1 MSGISKGE
9 VAMQYQKKIWIT
21 AAVICL
27 ALLGTIEPT
36 SSARAPDVHFIA
48 TPQYV
53 VNEMLE
59 LAGTNQTDVVYDL
72 GCGDGRF
79 VITAAKNFGARGVG
93 IDIDPE
99 RIREGRL
106 NARKAGVNDR
116 VTFHEQDLFATDISP
131 ATIVAL
137 YLLPELN
144 LSLRPRLFKQLK
156 PGTRIVSHDFDMGDW
171 KPDVVEQLG
180 ESTYYY
186 WVLPADVKGR
196 WNISAPALG
205 KDGEYTVEVVQNFQE
220 IQATLLTKQDNASIS
235 QAKIKGDTVSFF
247 LGKGLGRNKT
257 GMFFKGRVTGNT
269 ISGNVQVEINPFYS
283 HLEAKEETAITG
295 NHGWTAVRSK

>member
-1 MSGISKGE
+1 
-9 VAMQYQKKIWIT
+9 MQRQRRIWFT
-21 AAVICL
+21 VAVICL
-27 ALLGTIEPT
+27 VLFGAMELA
-36 SSARAPDVHFIA
+36 SSARAPDVQFTA

-59 LAGTNQTDVVYDL
+59 LAGTNQNDVVYDL

-99 RIREGRL
+99 RIRESRV
-106 NARKAGVNDR
+106 NARKAGVDNR
-116 VTFHEQDLFATDISP
+116 VTFHEQDLFTTDISP

-144 LSLRPRLFKQLK
+144 LDLRPRLFKQLK
-156 PGTRIVSHDFDMGDW
+156 PGTRIMSHDFDMGDW

-186 WVLPADVKGR
+186 WVLPAEVKGR

-205 KDGEYTVEVVQNFQE
+205 KEGEYTVEVVQNFQE
-220 IQATLLTKQDNASIS
+220 IQLTLLTKQANTSIS
-235 QAKIKGDTVSFF
+235 HVKIKGDTISFF
-247 LGKGLGRNKT
+247 LGKGFGRNKT
-257 GMFFKGRVTGNT
+257 GMFFKGKVTGNT

-283 HLEAKEETAITG
+283 HLATKEETSITG

>member
-1 MSGISKGE
+1 MQRQWRIWFSG
-9 VAMQYQKKIWIT
+9 
-21 AAVICL
+21 AVICL
-27 ALLGTIEPT
+27 VLFGVMGLAL
-36 SSARAPDVHFIA
+36 SARTPDVHFIA

-59 LAGTNQTDVVYDL
+59 LAGTNQKDVVYDL
-72 GCGDGRF
+72 GCGDGRV
-79 VITAAKNFGARGVG
+79 VITAAKKYGARGVG

-99 RIREGRL
+99 RIRESRV
-106 NARKAGVNDR
+106 NARKAGVDDR
-116 VTFHEQDLFATDISP
+116 VAFHEQDLFATDISP

-144 LSLRPRLFKQLK
+144 LSLRSRLFKQLK
-156 PGTRIVSHDFDMGDW
+156 PGTRILSHDFDMGDW

-196 WNISAPALG
+196 WQISAPTLG

-220 IQATLLTKQDNASIS
+220 IQVTVLTKQTGISIS
-235 QAKIKGDTVSFF
+235 HAKIKGDTISFF
-247 LGKGLGRNKT
+247 LGKGFGKNKT
-257 GMFFKGRVTGNT
+257 GMFFKGKVAGNA
-269 ISGNVQVEINPFYS
+269 ISGNVEVEINPFYS
-283 HLEAKEETAITG
+283 HLATKEEASVTG
-295 NHGWTAVRSK
+295 THGWTAVRGK

>member
-1 MSGISKGE
+1 
-9 VAMQYQKKIWIT
+9 MQRQRRIWFT
-21 AAVICL
+21 GAVICL
-27 ALLGTIEPT
+27 VLFGAVDFA

-59 LAGTNQTDVVYDL
+59 LAGTNQNDVVYDL

-79 VITAAKNFGARGVG
+79 VITAAKNYGARGVG

-99 RIREGRL
+99 RIRESRV
-106 NARKAGVNDR
+106 NARKAGVDNR

-186 WVLPADVKGR
+186 WVLPGDVKGR
-196 WNISAPALG
+196 WHISAPALW

-220 IQATLLTKQDNASIS
+220 IQVTLLTKQANVSIS
-235 QAKIKGDTVSFF
+235 HAKIKGDTISFF
-247 LGKGLGRNKT
+247 LGKGFGKNKT
-257 GMFFKGRVTGNT
+257 GMFFKGKVTGNT

-283 HLEAKEETAITG
+283 HLATEEEVSITG

>member
-1 MSGISKGE
+1 
-9 VAMQYQKKIWIT
+9 MQRKRRIWIIA
-21 AAVICL
+21 AAVCL
-27 ALLGTIEPT
+27 VLFGAMELA
-36 SSARAPDVHFIA
+36 SSAGMPDVHFIA

-59 LAGTNQTDVVYDL
+59 LAGTNQNDVVYDL

-79 VITAAKNFGARGVG
+79 VITAAKNFGARGIG

-99 RIREGRL
+99 RIRESRV
-106 NARKAGVNDR
+106 NARKAGVDNR
-116 VTFHEQDLFATDISP
+116 VTFHEQNLFATDISP

-144 LSLRPRLFKQLK
+144 LALRPRLLKELK

-180 ESTYYY
+180 ESKYYY
-186 WVLPADVKGR
+186 WILPAEVRGR
-196 WNISAPALG
+196 WHISAPALG
-205 KDGEYTVEVVQNFQE
+205 KEGEYTVEVVQNFQE
-220 IQATLLTKQDNASIS
+220 IQLTLLTKQGNTSIS
-235 QAKIKGDTVSFF
+235 HVKIKGDTISFF
-247 LGKGLGRNKT
+247 LSKGFSRNKT
-257 GMFFKGRVTGNT
+257 GMFFKGKVNGNT

-283 HLEAKEETAITG
+283 HLATQEEMSVTG

>member
-1 MSGISKGE
+1 MERRRGIGFG
-9 VAMQYQKKIWIT
+9 
-21 AAVICL
+21 AAVVCLVLFGAVEL
-27 ALLGTIEPT
+27 ALP
-36 SSARAPDVHFIA
+36 ARPPDVHFIA

-59 LAGTNQTDVVYDL
+59 LAGTNQKDVVYDL

-79 VITAAKNFGARGVG
+79 VISAAKYYGARGIG

-99 RIREGRL
+99 RIRESRV
-106 NARKAGVNDR
+106 NAKKAGVEDR
-116 VTFHEQDLFATDISP
+116 VAFQEQDLFATDIGS

-156 PGTRIVSHDFDMGDW
+156 PGTRILSHDFDMGDW

-180 ESTYYY
+180 DSTYYY

-196 WNISAPALG
+196 GQISAPTLG
-205 KDGEYTVEVVQNFQE
+205 KDGEYTLEVIQNFQE
-220 IQATLLTKQDNASIS
+220 IQVALLTKQSDISIS
-235 QAKIKGDTVSFF
+235 HAKLKGDTISFF
-247 LGKGLGRNKT
+247 MGKGFGKDKT
-257 GMFFKGRVTGNT
+257 GMFFKGKVAGNT
-269 ISGNVQVEINPFYS
+269 ISGNVEVEINPFYRHLITDAEAAINGS
-283 HLEAKEETAITG
+283 HR
-295 NHGWTAVRSK
+295 WTAVRGK

>member
-1 MSGISKGE
+1 
-9 VAMQYQKKIWIT
+9 MQCQRKIWFSGT
-21 AAVICL
+21 VLCL
-27 ALLGTIEPT
+27 VLFGSLEQA
-36 SSARAPDVHFIA
+36 SSARAPDVHFVA

-59 LAGTNQTDVVYDL
+59 LAGTNQNDVVYDL

-99 RIREGRL
+99 LIRKSL
-106 NARKAGVNDR
+106 VNAKKAGVDDR

-156 PGTRIVSHDFDMGDW
+156 PGTRILSHDFDMGDW
-171 KPDVVEQLG
+171 NPDVVEQLG

-196 WNISAPALG
+196 WQISAPTLG
-205 KDGEYTVEVVQNFQE
+205 KDNEYTVEVVQNFQE
-220 IQATLLTKQDNASIS
+220 IQVTLLTKLTNSSIS
-235 QAKIKGDTVSFF
+235 HAKIKGDTISFF
-247 LGKGLGRNKT
+247 LGKGFGKNKT
-257 GMFFKGRVTGNT
+257 GMFFKGKVKGNT
-269 ISGNVQVEINPFYS
+269 MSGHVQVEINPFYS
-283 HLEAKEETAITG
+283 HLSTEEEASISG
-295 NHGWTAVRSK
+295 NYGWTAVRSK